1 VPREFKGR
9 ASSRL
14 GSAMLRM
21 TVEPPKPVKIQNEI
35 IFLYNL
41 SDDDSLDQL
50 SSTAL
55 LDDAGEGG
63 SDEDPDA

>member
-1 VPREFKGR
+1 
-9 ASSRL
+9 
-14 GSAMLRM
+14 MLRM

-35 IFLYNL
+35 IFPYKL
-41 SDDDSLDQL
+41 SDESLDQL

>member
-1 VPREFKGR
+1 
-9 ASSRL
+9 
-14 GSAMLRM
+14 MLRM